1 MLGPEIALRFLLP
14 GGPHLFAIRHVATG
28 IFFAVPSSMVSTLSK
43 KSTPF
48 SDWID

>member
-1 MLGPEIALRFLLP
+1 MFITRQ
-14 GGPHLFAIRHVATG
+14 VATG
-28 IFFAVPSSMVSTLSK
+28 IFFAMPSLMVSTLSK